1 MMAGPLDVER
11 TRRRATLIGLG
22 AILMWSTL
30 GLLTA
35 MTGADAGVGGQS
47 VPPFQLNALCF
58 AIAGGVALAVLGS
71 QGRLRDVI
79 ATTPSALGLTVL
91 GLFGYHAFYFTAL
104 RNAPAVEANLINYLW
119 PLLIVVFSGFL
130 PGEKLRWYHGLGA
143 VTGLAG
149 AALLLLGEGG
159 VAGFDR
165 SYGVGY
171 GAAVAA
177 ALAWSSYSVL
187 SRLFPDVPTGAV
199 TGACLIASA
208 LSLLCHLIFE
218 TTVWPGA
225 ATAWVGIVGLGLF
238 PVGFAFFVWDIGMK
252 RGDVQVLGAAAYA
265 TPILSTLLLIAFGYG
280 RFTWPVIAACI
291 LVTLGALIASKDM
304 ILRR

>member
-1 MMAGPLDVER
+1 MGQSASYTAR
-11 TRRRATLIGLG
+11 KRATVIGLG
-22 AILMWSTL
+22 AVLMWSTL

-35 MTGADAGVGGQS
+35 MTGAETGVGDGS

-58 AIAGGVALAVLGS
+58 AISGVVALAVLAS

-79 ATTPSALGLTVL
+79 ATTPPALGLTVL
-91 GLFGYHAFYFTAL
+91 GLFGYHALYFTAL

-143 VTGLAG
+143 LIGLAG
-149 AALLLLGEGG
+149 AVFLLLGDGG
-159 VAGFDR
+159 LAGFDA
-165 SYGVGY
+165 SYTLGY
-171 GAAVAA
+171 VAAVGAA
-177 ALAWSSYSVL
+177 LFWSSYSVL
-187 SRLFPDVPTGAV
+187 SRLFAGVPTGAV
-199 TGACLIASA
+199 TGACLITSA
-208 LSLLCHLIFE
+208 LSLACHLAFE
-218 TTVWPGA
+218 TTVWPTGLV
-225 ATAWVGIVGLGLF
+225 AWAGVVGLGLF

-265 TPILSTLLLIAFGYG
+265 TPILSTLLLIAFGFG
-280 RFTWPVIAACI
+280 AFTWPVAAACV

-304 ILRR
+304 LLR

>member
-1 MMAGPLDVER
+1 MGQSAGYTAR
-11 TRRRATLIGLG
+11 KRATVIGLG
-22 AILMWSTL
+22 AVLMWSTL

-35 MTGADAGVGGQS
+35 MTGAETGVSVGS

-58 AIAGGVALAVLGS
+58 AISGLVALVVLAS

-79 ATTPSALGLTVL
+79 ATTPPALGLTVL
-91 GLFGYHAFYFTAL
+91 GLFGYHALYFTAL

-143 VTGLAG
+143 LIGLAS
-149 AALLLLGEGG
+149 AVLLLLGDGG
-159 VAGFDR
+159 LAGFDA
-165 SYGVGY
+165 SYTLGY
-171 GAAVAA
+171 VAAVGAA
-177 ALAWSSYSVL
+177 LFWSSYSVL
-187 SRLFPDVPTGAV
+187 SRLFAGVPTGAV
-199 TGACLIASA
+199 TGACLITSA
-208 LSLLCHLIFE
+208 LSFACHLAFE
-218 TTVWPGA
+218 TTVWPTGLV
-225 ATAWVGIVGLGLF
+225 AWAGVVGLGLF

-265 TPILSTLLLIAFGYG
+265 TPILSTLLLIAFGFG
-280 RFTWPVIAACI
+280 AFTWPVAAACV

-304 ILRR
+304 LLRR